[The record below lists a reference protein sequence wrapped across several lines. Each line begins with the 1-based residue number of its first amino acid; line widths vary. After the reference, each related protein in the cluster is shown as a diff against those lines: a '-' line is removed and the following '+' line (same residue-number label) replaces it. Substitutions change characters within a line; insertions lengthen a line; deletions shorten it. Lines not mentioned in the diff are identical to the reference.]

1 MTYYRTGRQQPQ
13 QPSRYG
19 RGQGGSNRNSRGG
32 QLKLML
38 IIGLGY
44 AAFTLFKFYANTQ
57 VNPVTG
63 EKQYISITASDEI
76 AIGLQATPQMVQQ
89 HGGIHPDQRRQTFI
103 KEIGRRL
110 LGAPSIRGTEYRYD
124 FHVLADPSV
133 VNAFALP
140 GGQVFITDALLS
152 RLTSEDMVAGVV
164 GHEIGHVIHRHGAE
178 RMAKMDL
185 TQGLTGA
192 AVLASGNYDTA
203 QAAQM
208 IGNLVNMS
216 YGREQELES
225 DEIGVLLMIESGY
238 DPEALISVMDVLE
251 EASGGSKVP
260 EFQST
265 HPSPENRREKI
276 MEAINKYQK

>member
-1 MTYYRTGRQQPQ
+1 MTYYRTGRPQQQQPNN
-13 QPSRYG
+13 YG
-19 RGQGGSNRNSRGG
+19 RGQRSGGRGG
-32 QLKLML
+32 QFKLML

-44 AAFTLFKFYANTQ
+44 AAFTLFKYFANTQ

-63 EKQYISITASDEI
+63 EKQHISITPHDEI

-89 HGGIHPDQRRQTFI
+89 HGGVHPDQRRQSFI
-103 KEIGRRL
+103 KEIGKRL
-110 LGAPSIRGTEYRYD
+110 LTAPSIRGSEYQYD
-124 FHVLADPSV
+124 FHVLADPNV

-140 GGQVFITDALLS
+140 GGQVFITDALLG
-152 RLTSEDMVAGVV
+152 RLTTEDMVAGVV

-192 AVLASGNYDTA
+192 AVLASGNADA
-203 QAAQM
+203 AGAAQM

-225 DEIGVLLMIESGY
+225 DEIGVLLMIEAGY
-238 DPEALISVMDVLE
+238 DPKALISVMDVLE
-251 EASGGSKVP
+251 DASGGRKVP

-276 MEAINKYQK
+276 MEAINKYQN

>member
-1 MTYYRTGRQQPQ
+1 MTYYRTGRQQQQ
-13 QPSRYG
+13 QPSNYG
-19 RGQGGSNRNSRGG
+19 RGQRSSGRGG

-44 AAFTLFKFYANTQ
+44 AAFTLFKYFANTQ

-63 EKQYISITASDEI
+63 EKQHISITPHDEI

-89 HGGIHPDQRRQTFI
+89 HGGVHPDQRRQTFI
-103 KEIGRRL
+103 KQIGERL
-110 LGAPSIRGTEYRYD
+110 LGAPSIRGSEYQYD

-140 GGQVFITDALLS
+140 GGQVFITDALLG
-152 RLTSEDMVAGVV
+152 RLTTEDMVAGVV

-192 AVLASGNYDTA
+192 AVLASGSPDA
-203 QAAQM
+203 AGAAQM

-225 DEIGVLLMIESGY
+225 DEIGVLLMIEAGY
-238 DPEALISVMDVLE
+238 DPAALISVMDVLE
-251 EASGGSKVP
+251 DASGGSKVP

-276 MEAINKYQK
+276 QEAIDKYSK

>member
-1 MTYYRTGRQQPQ
+1 MTYYRTGRQQ
-13 QPSRYG
+13 QPPSNYG
-19 RGQGGSNRNSRGG
+19 RGQRRSGRGG
-32 QLKLML
+32 QIKLML

-44 AAFTLFKFYANTQ
+44 AAFTLFKYFANTQ

-63 EKQYISITASDEI
+63 EKQHISITPHDEI

-89 HGGIHPDQRRQTFI
+89 HGGIHPDQRRQSFL
-103 KEIGRRL
+103 KQIGQRL
-110 LGAPSIRGTEYRYD
+110 LGAPSIRGSEYQYD

-152 RLTSEDMVAGVV
+152 RLNTEDMVAGVV

-192 AVLASGNYDTA
+192 AVLASGSPDA
-203 QAAQM
+203 AGAAQM
-208 IGNLVNMS
+208 IGNLINMS

-225 DEIGVLLMIESGY
+225 DEIGVLLMIEAGY
-238 DPEALISVMDVLE
+238 DPTALISVMDVLE
-251 EASGGSKVP
+251 DASGGSKVP

-276 MEAINKYQK
+276 QEAIDKYSK